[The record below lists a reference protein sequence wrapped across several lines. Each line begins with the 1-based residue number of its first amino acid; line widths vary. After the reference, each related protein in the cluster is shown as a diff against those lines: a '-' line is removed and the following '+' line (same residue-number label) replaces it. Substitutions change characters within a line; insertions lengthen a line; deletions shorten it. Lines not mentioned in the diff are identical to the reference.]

1 MASGPSNSDADTTS
15 VERDDTSKASKNKG
29 TTRRAF
35 VKGVAIAS
43 TAVLA
48 ERHAHAVSKQPSA
61 GSTAGGNPLGGA
73 SPAGA
78 AGPASGAASAASA
91 GSVAGGTRLAVGTT
105 LPMAPNYSGA
115 AKVVRGNPNV
125 PGSDF
130 MVDVIKTLDIDY
142 ISTNPAHSF
151 RGLHESLISYGKNKK
166 PEWLTCLHEEVAVGM
181 GHGYFKITGKP
192 MIAIMHGSVGIQ
204 HAAMAIYN
212 AWCDRVPVIVM
223 GGNDIDA
230 SKPERGK
237 EIISTHSAQDPCTII
252 RDYTKWDD
260 TPISLQHFS
269 DSFVRAYKIAMT
281 PPHGPVAIVIDS
293 SYQMERRGRT
303 PLTIPKYRPT
313 APPQGDANAVR
324 EAARMLV
331 RARFP
336 VIVVDRAARS
346 QAGIKLLVEL
356 CELLQ
361 APCLDL
367 RGRMNFPNS
376 HGLCRQTEQG
386 AALAGKADVML
397 GIELGN
403 YWQAVN
409 SFTDNNKNGEG
420 EQRSLIK
427 KGTRLI
433 SISSLSLGLRSN
445 YQYAQRFQPVD
456 VELAADGEAT
466 LPLLVE
472 EVKKALSTRRKGAL
486 AARGRSLRAEGEKIQ
501 RGWRVEAKRNWDASP
516 ISTARLTLELL
527 DVVKGLDWSL
537 VGGSRHMVIWARRL
551 WPFERHYHY
560 LGLSGGDGRGYE
572 LPSAL
577 GAALANRDA
586 GRISVNLQP
595 DGAFMYTPQ
604 ALWTA
609 VHHEIPLL
617 TVMMNNRAYHTE
629 VEHMYKVSRWRR
641 RKPNLGPDTGPIGT
655 MIENP
660 IVDYA
665 KIAEAQGMFAIGP
678 ISDPR
683 KMRPAFER
691 ALQVVKSGKPAL
703 VDIVIQPR

>member
-1 MASGPSNSDADTTS
+1 MTSKNSKLEAGKPDE
-15 VERDDTSKASKNKG
+15 ERDHAGKAGDSRG
-29 TTRRAF
+29 TTRRTF

-43 TAVLA
+43 TAILA
-48 ERHAHAVSKQPSA
+48 ERSARAAAPSPATGKVGSGQAAAAVNPAAA
-61 GSTAGGNPLGGA
+61 GSSG
-73 SPAGA
+73 AGA
-78 AGPASGAASAASA
+78 GATELALGPN
-91 GSVAGGTRLAVGTT
+91 
-105 LPMAPNYSGA
+105 LPMAPNFSGA
-115 AKVVRGNPNV
+115 ARVIRGQPNA

-130 MVDVIKTLDIDY
+130 MVDVIKHLDIDY
-142 ISTNPAHSF
+142 LTSNPAHSF
-151 RGLHESLISYGKNKK
+151 RGLHESLLSYGGNKK
-166 PEWLTCLHEEVAVGM
+166 PEWLTCLHEEVAVAM

-212 AWCDRVPVIVM
+212 AWCDRVPVIVV
-223 GGNDIDA
+223 GGNDLDA

-237 EIISTHSAQDPCTII
+237 EIISTHSAQDPCMLI

-293 SYQMERRGRT
+293 SYQMEPRGRT
-303 PLTIPKYRPT
+303 PLTIPRYRPT

-324 EAARMLV
+324 ETARLLV
-331 RARFP
+331 KARFP
-336 VIVVDRAARS
+336 VIVADRAARS
-346 QAGIKLLVEL
+346 QRGIELLVEL
-356 CELLQ
+356 CQLLE

-367 RGRMNFPNS
+367 RGRMNFPNTN
-376 HGLCRQTEQG
+376 HLCRQPEHV
-386 AALAGKADVML
+386 AALAAKADVIL

-403 YWQAVN
+403 FWQAVN

-420 EQRSLIK
+420 EQKSLIK
-427 KGTRLI
+427 KGTRLL
-433 SISSLSLGLRSN
+433 SISSLPLALRPN

-456 VELAADGEAT
+456 IEMAADGEAT
-466 LPLLVE
+466 LPQLVE
-472 EVKKALSTRRKGAL
+472 EVKIALSSRRKSAL

-501 RGWRVEAKRNWDASP
+501 SAWRAEAKRNWDVSP

-527 DVVKGLDWSL
+527 DVVKNEDWSL

-572 LPSAL
+572 LPSAM

-629 VEHMYKVSRWRR
+629 VEHMYKVSRWRG
-641 RKPNLGPDTGPIGT
+641 RKPNYGPDSGPIGT
-655 MIENP
+655 KIENP

-665 KIAEAQGMFAIGP
+665 KIAQAQGMFAIGP
-678 ISDPR
+678 ISDP
-683 KMRPAFER
+683 KMMRPAFER